1 MSQNEK
7 ILNYI
12 KKHGS
17 IDQRRA
23 ALELDILRLAARI
36 SDLRGLGVPI
46 ISETKYRLNEAGK
59 VVSKWA
65 EYRIAP
71 MA

>member
-1 MSQNEK
+1 MSQNDKVLAYMRE
-7 ILNYI
+7 
-12 KKHGS
+12 HGS
-17 IDQRRA
+17 IDQLRA
-23 ALELDILRLAARI
+23 ANDLRIMRLAARI

-46 ISETKYRLNEAGK
+46 ISETKYRRDDAGK

-71 MA
+71 RA

>member
-1 MSQNEK
+1 MTQNEK

-12 KKHGS
+12 KNHGS

-23 ALELDILRLAARI
+23 TLELDILRLAARI

-46 ISETKYRLNEAGK
+46 ISETKYRLDEAGK

-71 MA
+71 RA

>member
-1 MSQNEK
+1 MSQNDKVLAYMRE
-7 ILNYI
+7 
-12 KKHGS
+12 HGS

-46 ISETKYRLNEAGK
+46 ISETKYRLDGAGK

-71 MA
+71 RA